1 MRVATAP
8 RIKTGQDDAL
18 QPGHRPGLDND
29 PGCLFDA
36 ASPRIGLG
44 ASKVKVTLIQ
54 DSLIPEQSAHWE
66 QVQGLGVDL
75 HLIGTLRSPKQDWWQ
90 TGRPNLRTTIVK
102 PAGITSRSNTWWLYR
117 GITKLIKAD
126 DPDLVHV
133 ALEPWS
139 LIVAQALRAGRP
151 SVAHAADNIWTSGNQ
166 AEKALRLNRARSHL
180 GRLAGMASWN
190 QAGLTLSQ
198 EYGLTPS
205 APTAVFP
212 SRSVDPEVFRFDADS
227 RDTAR
232 KEFGMDGKEA
242 IGYVGRL
249 SPQKGVGWLV
259 DAVKSCTR
267 PDVALFVAGSGPEME
282 SLRRRASSLGE
293 RVTFLGSL
301 PASGVPRFMAALDVL
316 AVPSLTTPT
325 WTEQF
330 GRVVVEGMFAG
341 TPVVVSDS
349 GALPEVVGP
358 GGVVVEEGN
367 VAGLAVALEDALAK
381 RKLWSE
387 RALQWGLE
395 QYHPSVLARKAVG
408 LWMAVVRNGN
418 R

>member
-1 MRVATAP
+1 M
-8 RIKTGQDDAL
+8 
-18 QPGHRPGLDND
+18 
-29 PGCLFDA
+29 
-36 ASPRIGLG
+36 
-44 ASKVKVTLIQ
+44 KVTLIQ

-66 QVQGLGVDL
+66 QIQGLGVDL

-90 TGRPNLRTTIVK
+90 TGSPNLRTTIVK
-102 PAGITSRSNTWWLYR
+102 PAGITSRSNSWWLYR
-117 GITKLIKAD
+117 GLLKMIEAD
-126 DPDLVHV
+126 DPDVIHV

-151 SVAHAADNIWTSGNQ
+151 AVAHAADNIWTFGDRAQKS
-166 AEKALRLNRARSHL
+166 LRLNRARSHL
-180 GRLAGMASWN
+180 EKLAGMASWN
-190 QAGLTLSQ
+190 QAGLRLSR
-198 EYGLTPS
+198 EFGLSPT

-212 SRSVDPEVFRFDADS
+212 SRSIDPEVFRFDADS

-232 KEFGMDGKEA
+232 QQFGIAGKEA

-249 SPQKGVGWLV
+249 AAQKGVDWLI

-267 PDVALFVAGSGPEME
+267 PDVALFIAGSGPEME
-282 SLRRRASSLGE
+282 SLRRQASSLAD

-301 PASGVPRFMAALDVL
+301 PTADVPRFMAALDVL
-316 AVPSLTTPT
+316 AVPSLTTQT
-325 WTEQF
+325 WMEQF
-330 GRVVVEGMFAG
+330 GRVVVEGMFVG

-358 GGVVVEEGN
+358 GGLVVEEGN
-367 VAGLAVALEDALAK
+367 VEGLAVALEEALAN
-381 RKLWSE
+381 RKSWSE

-408 LWMAVVRNGN
+408 LWKSVVRNGN
-418 R
+418 